1 MLANFCSGCY
11 YIKYN
16 LQTNSKIRP
25 GKMKV
30 STEIKFKRELKILTF
45 CLAVILLS
53 DFSVSAQK
61 QKTVA
66 PPTNQTKTV
75 TIATEPNASVWLDD
89 VLRGTTDEN
98 GKIVIKSILAGRHTL
113 RVRADGFKEVS
124 QNLLP
129 AQSGDVKIALV
140 KTTDEAELAF
150 QQAEKLAVLSKE
162 KSKELYE
169 KAIRLRP
176 KFPEANLGLARVL
189 LEQSDAE
196 GALEAVK
203 NARKARPVYAEASA
217 VEGRIYKSDEQ
228 EEKAVASYKRA
239 ITEGKGF
246 QPEAYTG
253 LALLY
258 KEKAEAAGAAGD
270 FANEQIYYAQSL
282 KFFPSAIR
290 QLSGA
295 PDAIIV
301 YQLFGLVYEKMK
313 KYEDAIAVYEEFL
326 RVFPDTSE
334 ASVVR
339 SFIVQLKKQMSE
351 Q

>member
-1 MLANFCSGCY
+1 MRTL
-11 YIKYN
+11 
-16 LQTNSKIRP
+16 TR
-25 GKMKV
+25 
-30 STEIKFKRELKILTF
+30 IKFKRKLKILTF
-45 CLAVILLS
+45 CLAALLLS
-53 DFSVSAQK
+53 NPGVLAQK
-61 QKTVA
+61 RKTVS
-66 PPTNQTKTV
+66 PPANQTKTL
-75 TIATEPNASVWLDD
+75 TITTEPNTSVWLDD
-89 VLRGTTDEN
+89 VLRGTTDES
-98 GKIVIKSILAGRHTL
+98 GKLVVKNVSTGKHIL

-129 AQSGDVKIALV
+129 AQKGDVKIVLV

-150 QQAEKLAVLSKE
+150 QQAEKIVATSKQTA
-162 KSKELYE
+162 KELYG
-169 KAIRLRP
+169 KAISLRP
-176 KFPEANLGLARVL
+176 KFAEAHLGLARVL
-189 LEQSDAE
+189 LADSDAE

-203 NARKARPVYAEASA
+203 NARKARPNYAEASA
-217 VEGRIYKSDEQ
+217 IEGRIYNLNEE
-228 EEKAVASYKRA
+228 EEKALASYKRA
-239 ITEGKGF
+239 IAEGKGF

-253 LALLY
+253 LALFY

-270 FANEQIYYAQSL
+270 FENERVYYAQSV
-282 KFFPSAIR
+282 KYFPSAIR

-313 KYEDAIAVYEEFL
+313 KYKDAIAVYEEFL
-326 RVFPDTSE
+326 RVFPDISE

>member
-1 MLANFCSGCY
+1 MR
-11 YIKYN
+11 I
-16 LQTNSKIRP
+16 QMPI
-25 GKMKV
+25 
-30 STEIKFKRELKILTF
+30 EFKRKLKVLAF
-45 CLAVILLS
+45 CLVALLLS
-53 DFSVSAQK
+53 NSNVPAQK
-61 QKTVA
+61 PKTAA
-66 PPTNQTKTV
+66 PPTSQVKAI
-75 TIATEPNASVWLDD
+75 TILTEPNAGVWLDD
-89 VLRGTTDEN
+89 VNRGTTDES
-98 GKIVIKSILAGRHTL
+98 GKIVVKNVSTGKHTL
-113 RVRADGFKEVS
+113 RVRAEGFKEVS

-129 AQSGDVKIALV
+129 TQIGDVKIALL

-150 QQAEKLAVLSKE
+150 QQAEKLQVLSKE

-169 KAIRLRP
+169 KATKLRP
-176 KFPEANLGLARVL
+176 KFAEAYLGLARVL

-196 GALEAVK
+196 GAHEAIAA
-203 NARKARPVYAEASA
+203 ARRARPGYAEASA
-217 VEGRIYKSDEQ
+217 IEGRIFKSDD
-228 EEKAVASYKRA
+228 EEAKAVAAYKRA
-239 ITEGKGF
+239 IAEGKGF

-258 KEKAEAAGAAGD
+258 KEKAEAAGAEGD
-270 FANEQIYYAQSL
+270 FANEQVYYAQSL

-313 KYEDAIAVYEEFL
+313 KYSEAIAVYEEFL
-326 RVFPDTSE
+326 RVFPDVGE

-351 Q
+351 PQ

>member
-1 MLANFCSGCY
+1 MRTPTL
-11 YIKYN
+11 
-16 LQTNSKIRP
+16 
-25 GKMKV
+25 
-30 STEIKFKRELKILTF
+30 IKFKRKFRFLTV
-45 CLAVILLS
+45 CLASILLS
-53 DFSVSAQK
+53 GSSVSAQK
-61 QKTVA
+61 QKAVSS
-66 PPTNQTKTV
+66 PTKQTKTV
-75 TIATEPNASVWLDD
+75 TVISEPNANVWLDD
-89 VLRGTTDEN
+89 VLRGAADEG
-98 GKIVIKSILAGRHTL
+98 GKIILKNVSAGRHAL
-113 RVRADGFKEVS
+113 RVRAEGFKEIS

-140 KTTDEAELAF
+140 KTSDEAELAF
-150 QQAEKLAVLSKE
+150 QQAEKLQVLSKE

-176 KFPEANLGLARVL
+176 KYAEAYLGLARVL

-196 GALEAVK
+196 GAHEAIAA
-203 NARKARPVYAEASA
+203 ARKARPIYPEASA
-217 VEGRIYKSDEQ
+217 VEGRIYKSDDQ

-239 ITEGKGF
+239 VAEGKGF

-258 KEKAEAAGAAGD
+258 KEKAETAGAAGD
-270 FANEQIYYAQSL
+270 FANEQVYYAQSL

-295 PDAIIV
+295 PDAITV

-313 KYEDAIAVYEEFL
+313 KYTDAIAVYEEFL
-326 RVFPDTSE
+326 RAFPNADE

-351 Q
+351 QQ